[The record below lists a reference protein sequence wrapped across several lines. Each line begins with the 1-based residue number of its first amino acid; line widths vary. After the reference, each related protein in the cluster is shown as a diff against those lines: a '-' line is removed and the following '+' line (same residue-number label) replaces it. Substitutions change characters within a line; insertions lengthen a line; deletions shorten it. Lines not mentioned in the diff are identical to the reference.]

1 MAMPGLSH
9 ILFSQYRSKVLSLL
23 LLHPEEQYHVR
34 EIARLTGTQA
44 GTLHKELSLLAT
56 GGILTKTLRG
66 NQVQYQANTSCPIYE
81 ELRSI
86 LRKTSGLVDVLADAL
101 APLAGKIDVAFV
113 FGSVAKGSETSLSDV
128 DILIVGSTTFASITK
143 ALHPAQVIL
152 QREINPKLYSRAEW
166 KKETAKK
173 SAFMREIMNNPRLYI
188 IGNDKELSRD
198 TG

>member
-1 MAMPGLSH
+1 MSGLAH
-9 ILFSQYRSKVLSLL
+9 LLFSQYRGKVLSLL

-66 NQVQYQANTSCPIYE
+66 NQVHYQANVSCPIYE

-101 APLAGKIDVAFV
+101 APLDGKIDAAFV
-113 FGSVAKGSETSLSDV
+113 FGSIAKGSETSQSDV
-128 DILIVGSTTFASITK
+128 DVLIIGNATFASLTK
-143 ALHPAQVIL
+143 ALHPAQAVL
-152 QREINPKLYSRAEW
+152 QREINPKLYSRVEW
-166 KKETAKK
+166 KKEAAKK
-173 SAFMREIMNNPRLYI
+173 GAFMREILNNPRLTI
-188 IGNDKELSRD
+188 MGNDKELSHD